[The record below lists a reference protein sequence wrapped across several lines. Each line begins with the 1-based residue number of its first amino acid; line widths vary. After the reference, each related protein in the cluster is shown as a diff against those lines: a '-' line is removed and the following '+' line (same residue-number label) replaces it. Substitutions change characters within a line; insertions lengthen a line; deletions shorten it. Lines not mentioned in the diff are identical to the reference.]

1 MSEDVDFLGR
11 IIERKREENARRAL
25 RRDVYERALSSGGEL
40 DASRGARAIAAL
52 TRREGE
58 ELRVI
63 SEIKFSSP
71 SAGSILPRRAGAA
84 VRIATAYSDGGAAAI
99 SVLADRPG
107 FGGTPLDIRRVARAV
122 DCPVLYKEFVLDELQ
137 VKLARLMGASMVLL
151 LVRVLE
157 QARLIELIEAIRAE
171 GMEPVVEASNLEET
185 ERALLTDATLIGV
198 NSRDLKTFKVEPE
211 NAARALSMIPRD
223 RVAIFMSGMK
233 TEADFLRV
241 ASGRADAALVGE
253 GLMRQA
259 DPAASLRAFIAATVG
274 RR

>member
-11 IIERKREENARRAL
+11 IVDRKLVENARRA
-25 RRDVYERALSSGGEL
+25 RRAEIYARSLAEAPEADM
-40 DASRGARAIAAL
+40 SRGARAIAAL

-71 SAGSILPRRAGAA
+71 SAGPIRQRKAGDA
-84 VRIATAYSDGGAAAI
+84 VRIAGAYSEGGAAAI
-99 SVLADRPG
+99 SVLADRRG
-107 FGGTPLDIRRVARAV
+107 FGGSPLDVRRVAGAV
-122 DCPVLYKEFVLDELQ
+122 DRPVLYKEFVLDELQ

-157 QARLIELIEAIRAE
+157 QPRLIELIDAVRAE
-171 GMEPVVEASNLEET
+171 GMEPVVEASNIEET
-185 ERALLTDATLIGV
+185 ERALLTNATLVGV

-233 TEADFLRV
+233 TIDDFIRV
-241 ASGRADAALVGE
+241 GSGRADAALVGE
-253 GLMRQA
+253 GLMRQS
-259 DPAASLRAFIAATVG
+259 DPAASLRAFIEATVG